1 MLLAPKHLPRL
12 TATIG
17 LFTRYGLADFA
28 RQQGLEGIAEPE
40 PGSGDDSP
48 SPERAEAFR

>member
-1 MLLAPKHLPRL
+1 MILAPRFLPRL

-28 RQQGLEGIAEPE
+28 RQQGLSALATDP
-40 PGSGDDSP
+40 SSADSDGDDG
-48 SPERAEAFR
+48 